1 MTSLADAYDQR
12 AGEVSRRRLYL
23 GTGLFVGGA
32 LLVVGAILAGGTTV
46 LSGLGFSL
54 AAARELAGVLLGLGI
69 PAVFLGIFVVLPA
82 STLYRAA
89 AAVGAG
95 VAVLGVM
102 LFRYAYPDR
111 WYTASGAPTDLTLL
125 VGLVYFAG
133 TITTFW
139 CLFTAI
145 ATFKRRN
152 DPGGTV
158 SLTYTED
165 GETRTVRVAA
175 EDADAARAAL
185 GGGGGGG
192 GVGVFGG
199 VDEPEAA
206 GTTDGG
212 AATRDIRSP
221 GADGGE
227 VLTDDPEPAADPS
240 QADRYCG
247 NCAEFQY
254 VRTDAGIQPYCGFH
268 GEQMD
273 DMDACEEWT
282 PNADAG
288 DDGGDGVDRL

>member
-32 LLVVGAILAGGTTV
+32 LLVVGALFAGGTTA
-46 LSGLGFSL
+46 LSALGFSL
-54 AAARELAGVLLGLGI
+54 AAARELAGVLLGLGL

-125 VGLVYFAG
+125 VGLVYFVG
-133 TITTFW
+133 IITTFW

-158 SLTYTED
+158 SLTFTEN

-175 EDADAARAAL
+175 EDADAARQAI
-185 GGGGGGG
+185 GGGAG

-199 VDEPEAA
+199 VDEPEAT

-212 AATRDIRSP
+212 AATRDIRAP

-227 VLTDDPEPAADPS
+227 VLEDDPEPTSNPS

-247 NCAEFQY
+247 NCSSFQY

-282 PNADAG
+282 PNAES
-288 DDGGDGVDRL
+288 DDGGVDRL

>member
-32 LLVVGAILAGGTTV
+32 LLVVGAIVAGGTTA

-54 AAARELAGVLLGLGI
+54 AAARELAGVLFGLGV

-82 STLYRAA
+82 STFYRAA
-89 AAVGAG
+89 AAVSAG

-111 WYTASGAPTDLTLL
+111 WYTAAGAPTDLTLL

-139 CLFTAI
+139 CLFTSI

-158 SLTYTED
+158 SLTYTEN

-185 GGGGGGG
+185 GGGG
-192 GVGVFGG
+192 VGVFGG
-199 VDEPEAA
+199 VDEPSTDT

-212 AATRDIRSP
+212 ATTQDIRSP

-227 VLTDDPEPAADPS
+227 VLTDEPEPDPNPS

-288 DDGGDGVDRL
+288 DDDGGVDRL

>member
-32 LLVVGAILAGGTTV
+32 LLVVGAIVAGGTTA
-46 LSGLGFSL
+46 LSALGFTL
-54 AAARELAGVLLGLGI
+54 AGARELAGVLLGLGV

-95 VAVLGVM
+95 VAILGVM

-111 WYTASGAPTDLTLL
+111 WYAASGAPTDLTLL

-133 TITTFW
+133 TMTTFW

-158 SLTYTED
+158 SLTFTEN

-175 EDADAARAAL
+175 EDADAARQAL
-185 GGGGGGG
+185 GG

-199 VDEPEAA
+199 IDDPA

-212 AATRDIRSP
+212 ATTRDVRTP

-227 VLTDDPEPAADPS
+227 VLESDPTPEPSPS
-240 QADRYCG
+240 RADRYCG
-247 NCAEFQY
+247 NCESFRY
-254 VRTDAGIQPYCGFH
+254 VRTDAGIRPYCGFH
-268 GEQMD
+268 GQQMD
-273 DMDACEEWT
+273 DMDACEEWS
-282 PNADAG
+282 PNNPAGAG
-288 DDGGDGVDRL
+288 DGDVDRL